1 VAASLAAVSYP
12 IDLALDQWRMGQSR
26 TVGDPDMTDAAE
38 AVLHE
43 LRKRLGGQ
51 FEIAEL
57 VDLYGADTDWAEEIV
72 QRHSSS
78 TDAAL
83 AIDAAFARYAR
94 QAADFAGG
102 RMQRFGDDAE

>member
-1 VAASLAAVSYP
+1 MSYP
-12 IDLALDQWRMGQSR
+12 IELALDQWRMGQSR
-26 TVGDPDMTDAAE
+26 TIGDPDLTDAAE

-51 FEIAEL
+51 FEIGEL
-57 VDLYGADTDWAEEIV
+57 VELYGEGTDWAAEIV
-72 QRHSSS
+72 QRHSSAV
-78 TDAAL
+78 DASM

-102 RMQRFGDDAE
+102 RMQRFGDEDE